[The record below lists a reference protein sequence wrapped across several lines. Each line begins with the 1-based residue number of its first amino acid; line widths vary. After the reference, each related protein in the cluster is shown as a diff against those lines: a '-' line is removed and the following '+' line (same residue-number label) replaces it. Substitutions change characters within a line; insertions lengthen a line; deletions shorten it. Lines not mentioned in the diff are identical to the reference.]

1 VDEWRKHPHRR
12 RNPLTGAWVLVAPHR
27 LERPW
32 LGETVEAPST
42 PRPAYDPACY
52 LCPGN
57 ERANG
62 RRNPHYESTFS
73 FENDYAALVED
84 VPEASIDDRGLLV
97 AHSERGRCRVLC
109 FSPRHDL
116 DVATMD
122 GAAVRAVVD
131 AWADQSREL
140 SALPYVRAVTIFENH
155 GAMMGAS
162 APHPHG
168 QIWAN
173 ESVPLEVDLETNGL
187 RAYAGSHG
195 ACLLCAYAAFETAH
209 EERLVFANEHVCV
222 VVPFWA
228 VWPFEALV
236 LPRRHVAGIDEL
248 AGEERDALAQAM
260 QTLTSRYDRLFGVSF
275 PYSMGIHQ
283 RPADGAHDE
292 WHLHAHYYPPLL
304 RSATIRKY
312 LVGYEM
318 LAQPQRDFT
327 PEDAAAR
334 LR

>member
-12 RNPLTGAWVLVAPHR
+12 RNPLTGDWVLVAPYR
-27 LERPW
+27 LDRPW
-32 LGETVEAPST
+32 LGETIEAQQVQ
-42 PRPAYDPACY
+42 RPAYDPVCY

-62 RRNPHYESTFS
+62 QRNPQYDATFS
-73 FENDYAALVED
+73 FENDFAALVEE
-84 VPEASIDDRGLLV
+84 VPEASIDEHGLLV
-97 AHSERGRCRVLC
+97 ARSERGRCRVLC

-122 GAAVRAVVD
+122 ATGVRAIVD
-131 AWADQSREL
+131 AWADHVREL

-173 ESVPLEVDLETNGL
+173 ESVPVELDAETSGL
-187 RAYAGSHG
+187 RAYAASHG
-195 ACLLCAYAAFETAH
+195 ACLLCAYAAFEVAH
-209 EERLVFANEHVCV
+209 EERLVYANEHVCV

-248 AGEERDALAQAM
+248 AAEERDAFARAM

-283 RPADGAHDE
+283 RPGDGPHEE
-292 WHLHAHYYPPLL
+292 WHFHAHYYPPLL